1 MTFIIMMVLTVV
13 MILSLSLGAGISIR
27 RYQNKGE
34 IRSAVEWLTLGL
46 LATSLMALAIFV
58 IRAWALSKT
67 MVTPGAIVQMA
78 GVMALVGMMMVFLVY
93 VTSMGF
99 RHVDSSEIHSLL
111 AGIGL
116 NILSVSFNSGLITFI
131 TITIFAALAVY
142 IGWKVKVPPVM
153 AKRTA

>member
-1 MTFIIMMVLTVV
+1 MTFIILMVLTVT
-13 MILSLSLGAGISIR
+13 MILSLSLGTGLSIR

-34 IRSAVEWLTLGL
+34 LRSAVEWLTLGL
-46 LATSLMALAIFV
+46 LATSLMALVIFV

-78 GVMALVGMMMVFLVY
+78 GVMALVGMMIVFLIY

-111 AGIGL
+111 AGIEL
-116 NILSVSFNSGLITFI
+116 NIISVGFDSGLITFI
-131 TITIFAALAVY
+131 TITILAAAAVY
-142 IGWKVKVPPVM
+142 VGWKGKVPVM
-153 AKRTA
+153 A